1 MVKNRWGRNAL
12 HEACS
17 VWSGPPD
24 TVELL
29 LLANMCPD
37 IQVCESPFY
46 FLLIFSSHAQRAYFV
61 LVDGIIVVKAQIGK
75 RLWDYI
81 KSAQM
86 CDYPDNLVTFAHKFS
101 PGLYDEHTID
111 SCHSQ
116 WTWGNC
122 ATAS

>member
-37 IQVCESPFY
+37 IQVCESPI
-46 FLLIFSSHAQRAYFV
+46 LIFSSHAHRVYFV
-61 LVDGIIVVKAQIGK
+61 VVDGIIVVKAQIGK
-75 RLWDYI
+75 RL
-81 KSAQM
+81 
-86 CDYPDNLVTFAHKFS
+86 
-101 PGLYDEHTID
+101 
-111 SCHSQ
+111 
-116 WTWGNC
+116 
-122 ATAS
+122 